1 MPFQVPIVHPFIGQF
16 TSRARPSPFSYWL
29 NGPGSSY
36 EYGSTFNSQYELE
49 KLLKSVERGKK
60 RLPIPLKC
68 SGVPTGETPEDKR
81 KVGERVLGPREN

>member
-1 MPFQVPIVHPFIGQF
+1 MDRVHRMNTDQLL
-16 TSRARPSPFSYWL
+16 TV
-29 NGPGSSY
+29 NM
-36 EYGSTFNSQYELE
+36 ELE
-49 KLLKSVERGKK
+49 KSLKSVERGKK